1 MGNRIKMWR
10 TVAALFCVLSIYRVT
25 AEEQDA
31 KVDASGARQP
41 RLFYVTTQSTT
52 STVTT
57 ASYCWA
63 TSAATTGTCKRKRS
77 GNFFP
82 ASALSDEAIV
92 PSKSGADGVIAGS
105 RVPES
110 ELPEGVREGKF
121 VLYWLTT
128 TSTSTTTAYSTT
140 STIASLTCTPS
151 GFGLSSCG

>member
-1 MGNRIKMWR
+1 MWR
-10 TVAALFCVLSIYRVT
+10 TVAVLFCVLSIYRVT

-52 STVTT
+52 STLTT
-57 ASYCWA
+57 ASFCWA
-63 TSAATTGTCKRKRS
+63 TSAATTGTFARRKRS

-82 ASALSDEAIV
+82 TLSTSEEIA
-92 PSKSGADGVIAGS
+92 PSRSGSDDIAGS
-105 RVPES
+105 LRA
-110 ELPEGVREGKF
+110 ELETPEGVREGKF

-128 TSTSTTTAYSTT
+128 TSTSTTTASSTT

>member
-1 MGNRIKMWR
+1 MWR
-10 TVAALFCVLSIYRVT
+10 TVAVLFCVLSIYRVT

-57 ASYCWA
+57 AS
-63 TSAATTGTCKRKRS
+63 
-77 GNFFP
+77 
-82 ASALSDEAIV
+82 ALSDEAIV
-92 PSKSGADGVIAGS
+92 PSKSGADGETAGS

>member
-1 MGNRIKMWR
+1 MLR
-10 TVAALFCVLSIYRVT
+10 TVVALFCILSIYRVAAQEDADKVSK
-25 AEEQDA
+25 AEE
-31 KVDASGARQP
+31 GRARKP

-63 TSAATTGTCKRKRS
+63 TSAATTGTCSRRKRS

-82 ASALSDEAIV
+82 SSTLTDETIA
-92 PSKSGADGVIAGS
+92 PSRSGTDGEIAGS
-105 RVPES
+105 RVPDTEI
-110 ELPEGVREGKF
+110 PEGVREGKF

-128 TSTSTTTAYSTT
+128 TSTSTTTAYSTA